1 MPAYVAR
8 EELKPSD
15 FTASEFREFCG
26 PEFNYIW
33 PQSQSLGQHVN
44 SNSHSGNRP
53 LPILETDLQAM
64 T

>member
-1 MPAYVAR
+1 MPAYVAT

-26 PEFNYIW
+26 PEFNHIW

-44 SNSHSGNRP
+44 SNSHSGDRP
-53 LPILETDLQAM
+53 LPILE
-64 T
+64 